1 MCAIAGLVRY
11 DRPGASSLEEVERM
25 ISRQRH
31 RGPDGF
37 GSYAGSHAALGNAR
51 LSLVDKA
58 GGFQPMVSADGR
70 WAITYNGEVFNYR
83 ELRIELRDGW
93 DFRSD
98 CDTEVVL
105 AAMAVWGPSALHR
118 FNGMF
123 AFFLWDNL
131 TQTGFGA
138 RDRLGVKP
146 FAYCF
151 DEQVFAFASEAKA
164 LIGTRRPIA
173 DVNAILEYL
182 VAPYFSGVE
191 HTPFASVA
199 CLPPGHCCAIDIN
212 GLCID
217 RWWRYE
223 LHATDPEPRPEE
235 LANRI
240 AESVS
245 RIARTEHR
253 LASFLSGG
261 LDSTLITALAARNG
275 GPRPT
280 AYTVQFEDQAHFDYT
295 RSRIVQ
301 TDDTP
306 FAIRAARAL
315 GVEHHLVHVDR
326 KDLAN
331 DLRALAA
338 INDALPAWEQELA
351 QHHLARCAAA
361 ECKVVLVGDAADETH
376 FGYLFLLDR
385 EATRNPAHVVQRFGL
400 PPIQRNL
407 CPNPLTHF
415 AERYRAVAA
424 DAGDD
429 WETPERGRLASTRL
443 IIERWLPRLLHNGD
457 IHTMA
462 FSLEARVPFSDSDLL
477 SIAERVPAAAALD
490 ATTEKKVLREAAR
503 GLLPEENRIRRKSAL
518 PKDQATTGIYQ
529 REAANALRESAR
541 FLSTWLD
548 LDALRAL
555 CVPGRALDENERSLL
570 FRVIV
575 LHHWQQHYDVR
586 TP

>member
-1 MCAIAGLVRY
+1 
-11 DRPGASSLEEVERM
+11 M
-25 ISRQRH
+25 ITRQCH
-31 RGPDGF
+31 RGPDGS
-37 GSYAGSHAALGNAR
+37 GTYAGSHAALGNAR
-51 LSLVDKA
+51 LWVVDKA
-58 GGFQPMVSADGR
+58 GGSQPMVSADGR

-83 ELRIELRDGW
+83 ELRAELCDQW

-105 AAMAVWGPSALHR
+105 AAMALWGRRALHR

-146 FAYCF
+146 FVYSF
-151 DEQVFAFASEAKA
+151 DEQGFAFASEAKA
-164 LIGTRRPIA
+164 LIGMRRPVA
-173 DVNAILEYL
+173 DVEAILEYL

-191 HTPFASVA
+191 HTPFAGVA
-199 CLPPGHCCAIDIN
+199 CLPPGHCCAIDVN
-212 GLCID
+212 GLHID

-223 LHATDPEPRPEE
+223 LHRTDPEPRREQ
-235 LANRI
+235 LARQI
-240 AESVS
+240 AGSVS
-245 RIARTEHR
+245 RAAHTEHR

-261 LDSTLITALAARNG
+261 LDSTLITALAAHNG
-275 GPRPT
+275 GSRPT

-326 KDLAN
+326 NCLAD
-331 DLRALAA
+331 DLRTLAA

-351 QHHLARCAAA
+351 QHHLARRTAA

-376 FGYLFLLDR
+376 FGYSFLLDR
-385 EATRNPAHVVQRFGL
+385 EVTRGPANVMQRFGF

-407 CPNPLTHF
+407 CPDPLAHF
-415 AERYRAVAA
+415 TERYRAVAVE
-424 DAGDD
+424 AGDD

-462 FSLEARVPFSDSDLL
+462 FSLEARVPFSDIDLL

-503 GLLPEENRIRRKSAL
+503 GLLPEENRLRRKSAL
-518 PKDQATTGIYQ
+518 PKDQETAVIYQ

-541 FLSTWLD
+541 FLGTWLD
-548 LDALRAL
+548 LDSLRAL
-555 CVPGRALDENERSLL
+555 CVPNRALNENERSLL

-586 TP
+586 AP

>member
-1 MCAIAGLVRY
+1 MCAIAGLIRF
-11 DRPGASSLEEVERM
+11 DRPGASSLAEVERM
-25 ISRQRH
+25 IIQQRH
-31 RGPDGF
+31 RGPDGV

-58 GGFQPMVSADGR
+58 GGSQPMVSADGR

-83 ELRIELRDGW
+83 ELRIELRERW

-105 AAMAVWGPSALHR
+105 AAIALWGRSALHR

-146 FAYCF
+146 FVYSS
-151 DEQVFAFASEAKA
+151 DKQVFAFASEAKD
-164 LIGTRRPIA
+164 LLGTRRPLV
-173 DVNAILEYL
+173 DVDAILEYL

-191 HTPFASVA
+191 QTPFANIA

-212 GLCID
+212 GLRID

-223 LHATDPEPRPEE
+223 LHGTASEPHPEQ
-235 LANRI
+235 LAIRL

-245 RIARTEHR
+245 RTAHTEHR

-280 AYTVQFEDQAHFDYT
+280 AYTVQFEDQANFDYT
-295 RSRIVQ
+295 HSRIVQ

-306 FAIRAARAL
+306 FALRAARTI

-326 KDLAN
+326 KGLAKDLHT
-331 DLRALAA
+331 LAT

-351 QHHLARCAAA
+351 QHHLARHAAA

-376 FGYLFLLDR
+376 FGYSFLLDR
-385 EATRNPAHVVQRFGL
+385 EVTRSPVHVMQRFGL

-407 CPNPLTHF
+407 CPDPLMHF
-415 AERYRAVAA
+415 SERYCAVAA
-424 DAGDD
+424 EAGDD

-462 FSLEARVPFSDSDLL
+462 FSLEARVPFSDTELL
-477 SIAERVPAAAALD
+477 NLAQRVPAVAALA
-490 ATTEKKVLREAAR
+490 ATMEKCVLREAAR
-503 GLLPEENRIRRKSAL
+503 GLLPEENRLRRKSAL
-518 PKDQATTGIYQ
+518 PKDQKTTTIYQ
-529 REAANALRESAR
+529 REAANALRKSAR
-541 FLSTWLD
+541 FLGTWLD
-548 LDALRAL
+548 LDALHAL
-555 CVPGRALDENERSLL
+555 CVPERALNENERSLL

-586 TP
+586 EP